1 MEHANFVH
9 LHLHSQYSLLDGAIK
24 IPNLIERVKEYKM
37 PAVAITDH
45 GNMFGAMEFYTKATA
60 AGVKPIIGCEVYVA
74 PGRRTEKSNA
84 RGSSE
89 ASYHLVLLCQNK
101 IGYRNLCYL
110 VSTAYR
116 EGFYYKPRI
125 DWDLLTEYNEGLI
138 AMSACLG
145 GEIPTL
151 INLGRPDDALARAE
165 QMAQVFDDDRF
176 YLELQENGIPE
187 QATANTGLIDIS
199 GKLGLPLV
207 ATNDCHYLRRED
219 AYAHEVLLCIQT
231 GKTMDDEKR
240 MRFANDGFYVRTP
253 DEMRELF
260 SHVPQALD
268 NTVEIAQRCNLDFD
282 FDTYH
287 FPQYEKPAD
296 KTLDEVL
303 EEMARDGLEDRLK
316 MIRSLNP
323 DLSAEEEQVYQDRLE
338 RELKTIRDMGFP
350 GYFIIVADFINWAK
364 DHDIP
369 VGPGRG
375 SAAGSLV
382 AFAIRIT
389 DIDPIP
395 YDLLFERFLNP
406 ERISM
411 PDIDVDFCIYGREK
425 VIQYVQEEYGAP
437 NVAQIITFGTLGAK
451 GVIKDVGR
459 ALNMPYGEVDKLSKL
474 VPAVLNITL
483 KDALQQEP
491 RIQEMAKSDVRVKEL
506 LNVALSLEGLTRH
519 ASTHAAGV
527 VVTPNPLTDYLPLY
541 TDQKSGGQVTQFPM
555 SYVEKIGLV
564 KFDFLGLK
572 TLTVID
578 NALRLIHSA
587 KNPDFDLNVIGDD
600 DEATYELLSHGDTTG
615 VFQLESSGMKELL
628 VKLKPNCFEDIIAA
642 CALYRPGP
650 LGSGMVDDFI
660 LRKHGQKDIVYDF
673 PQLEPILKDTYG
685 VIVYQEQ
692 VMLIAQTLANY
703 SLGGADLLRRA
714 MGKKKP
720 EEMEKQKVLFL
731 KGAKEN
737 NLDAKKAEA
746 VFDLMAMFAA
756 YGFNKS
762 HSAAYAL
769 VAYHTAYLK
778 AHYPVEFMAALL
790 TEDMENTDK
799 VIKNIAEVRSMGIEV
814 LPPDIN
820 ASIRSFTVHENAMRF
835 GLGAVKGVGTAALD
849 SIIHVREVDGPYD
862 SLNDFCERVDLGKV
876 NKKVVESLIK
886 CGAFDSLGGKRAQY
900 MDALES
906 AMEIGQQVQREKQQ
920 GQESLFGMEEMVTRS
935 GSSYGELPDVA
946 EWDDKLR
953 LNNEKEAL
961 GFYITGHP
969 LSRYAEDIKRFA
981 TCDLSGLV
989 ERNDK
994 EEVRVCGIVSGKKEL
1009 VTKKGDRM
1017 AFITLEDL
1025 TGSLEVVVFP
1035 EAFQAAADY
1044 LGGDDPLMVYGTLDA
1059 GEDSC
1064 KVLANEI
1071 LLLHDVKEKQT
1082 SKIHLRLTT
1091 PGLTDDMMQTLK
1103 HTMMRYSG
1111 SCAVILHMVVPNRSE
1126 TQIRVA
1132 KELSVAA
1139 SDDFVSAVEKL
1150 FGYNVVTFE

>member
-1 MEHANFVH
+1 MEHADFVH

-24 IPNLIERVKEYKM
+24 IPALINRVKEYKM
-37 PAVAITDH
+37 PAVAVTDH
-45 GNMFGAMEFYTKATA
+45 GNMFGALEFFSKANA
-60 AGVKPIIGCEVYVA
+60 AGVKPILGCEVYVA
-74 PGRRTEKSNA
+74 PGTRFEKKNA

-89 ASYHLVLLCQNK
+89 ASYHLVLLCQNQV
-101 IGYRNLCYL
+101 GYRNLCYL
-110 VSTAYR
+110 VSAAYR

-125 DWDLLTEYNEGLI
+125 DWDLLEQYNEGLI

-151 INLGRPDDALARAE
+151 LNLGKVEDAVTRAQ
-165 QMAQVFDDDRF
+165 QMAEIFDDERF
-176 YLELQENGIPE
+176 YLELQENGIPK
-187 QATANTGLIDIS
+187 QTVANEGLIKLS
-199 GKLGLPLV
+199 GDLGLPLV
-207 ATNDCHYLRRED
+207 ATNDCHYLTRED

-240 MRFANDGFYVRTP
+240 MRFANDGFYMRTP
-253 DEMRELF
+253 DEMLQLF
-260 SHVPQALD
+260 SHVPQALA
-268 NTVEIAQRCNLDFD
+268 NTVQIAQRCNLDFD
-282 FDTYH
+282 FNTYH
-287 FPQYEKPAD
+287 FPQYEKPED
-296 KTLDEVL
+296 KTLEDVL
-303 EEMARDGLEDRLK
+303 AEMAWQGLDERLVN
-316 MIRSLNP
+316 IRKLNP
-323 DLSAEEEQVYQDRLE
+323 DFSAEDEQIYRARLE
-338 RELKTIRDMGFP
+338 RELKTILDMGFP

-364 DHDIP
+364 DHNIP

-382 AFAIRIT
+382 AYSIRIT

-425 VIQYVQEEYGAP
+425 VIHYVQEKYGSE
-437 NVAQIITFGTLGAK
+437 NVAQIITFGTTGAK
-451 GVIKDVGR
+451 GCIQDVGR
-459 ALNMPYGEVDKLSKL
+459 ALNIPYGEVDKLSKL
-474 VPAVLNITL
+474 VPAVLNVTL
-483 KDALQQEP
+483 NDALKQEP
-491 RIQEMAKSDVRVKEL
+491 RMGEMAKADMRIKEL
-506 LNVALSLEGLTRH
+506 LNVALALEGLTRH

-527 VVTPNPLTDYLPLY
+527 VVTPKPLTDYLPLY

-578 NALRLIHSA
+578 NALRLIHSK
-587 KNPDFDLNVIGDD
+587 KNPDFDLDIIPID
-600 DEATYELLSHGDTTG
+600 DEKTYQLLGHGDTTG
-615 VFQLESSGMKELL
+615 VFQLESSGMKEML

-660 LRKHGQKDIVYDF
+660 LRKHGQQKIVYDF
-673 PQLEPILKDTYG
+673 PQMEPILKDTYG

-692 VMLIAQTLANY
+692 VMLIAQVLANY

-714 MGKKKP
+714 MGKKKA
-720 EEMEKQKVLFL
+720 EEMDKQKELFL
-731 KGAKEN
+731 NGAKDN
-737 NLDAKKAEA
+737 KLDGKKAEA

-769 VAYHTAYLK
+769 IAYQTAYLK

-820 ASIRSFTVHENAMRF
+820 ASIRSFTVDENSIRF
-835 GLGAVKGVGTAALD
+835 GLGAVKGVGAAALE
-849 SIIHVREVDGPYD
+849 SIINARSESPYAT
-862 SLNDFCERVDLGKV
+862 LHDFCERVDMSKV
-876 NKKVVESLIK
+876 NKKVVDALIK
-886 CGAFDSLGGKRAQY
+886 CGAFDSLGGKRAQFL
-900 MDALES
+900 AVLEN
-906 AMEIGQQVQREKQQ
+906 AMEIGQQVQREQQ
-920 GQESLFGMEEMVTRS
+920 IGQDSLFGMEEMVAPA
-935 GSSYGELPDVA
+935 GSSYGALPDIE
-946 EWDDKLR
+946 EWSDKIR
-953 LNNEKEAL
+953 LNFEKDSL

-969 LSRYAEDIKRFA
+969 LSRHSEEIKRFA
-981 TCDLSGLV
+981 TCDTAGLM
-989 ERNDK
+989 ECKDK
-994 EEVRVCGIVSGKKEL
+994 EDVRVCGIVASIKEL

-1017 AFITLEDL
+1017 AFIELEDL
-1025 TGSLEVVVFP
+1025 SGSVEVVVFP
-1035 EAFQAAADY
+1035 EVFKAASEY
-1044 LGGDDPLMVYGTLDA
+1044 LQGDEALLVSGTLDA
-1059 GEDSC
+1059 GEESC
-1064 KVLANEI
+1064 KILATEI
-1071 LLLHDVKEKQT
+1071 LLLNDVKEKKT
-1082 SKIHLRLTT
+1082 TKVHIRVLTT
-1091 PGLTDDMMQTLK
+1091 GLTEDKLQQLK

-1111 SCAVILHMVVPNRSE
+1111 SCQVSLHMVVPNRSE
-1126 TQIRVA
+1126 SEILAA
-1132 KELSVAA
+1132 KELSVVATDEFAA
-1139 SDDFVSAVEKL
+1139 ALEKL